1 MISWPLQTLTLP
13 LVSTRGFSLF
23 GGSSHCVPCPSAW
36 PEMCLDGALDSLSLY
51 SGLKLEDTYTSKEV
65 EKAFQTAS
73 QEIFNQKTKPSL
85 LLSSRNGN
93 MYTPSMYGCLASLLA
108 Q

>member
-1 MISWPLQTLTLP
+1 M
-13 LVSTRGFSLF
+13 
-23 GGSSHCVPCPSAW
+23 
-36 PEMCLDGALDSLSLY
+36 
-51 SGLKLEDTYTSKEV
+51 KLEDTYTSKEV
-65 EKAFQTAS
+65 EKAFQAAS

-85 LLSSRNGN
+85 LLASRNGN

>member
-1 MISWPLQTLTLP
+1 MISWPPQTLTLP
-13 LVSTRGFSLF
+13 PASTRGCSPF
-23 GGSSHCVPCPSAW
+23 GGSPRRVPHPLAQLGTCPCGVRA
-36 PEMCLDGALDSLSLY
+36 GLSLG
-51 SGLKLEDTYTSKEV
+51 SGVKLEDTYTSKEV
-65 EKAFQTAS
+65 EKAFQAAS

>member
-1 MISWPLQTLTLP
+1 MTSWPPPTLTQP
-13 LVSTRGFSLF
+13 LASTRGCSPS
-23 GGSSHCVPCPSAW
+23 GGSLCRVPIPSAL
-36 PEMCLDGALDSLSLY
+36 PGKCCSGVPAGLSLG
-51 SGLKLEDTYTSKEV
+51 SGVKLEDTYTSKEV

-73 QEIFNQKTKPSL
+73 QDIFNQKTKPSL

-93 MYTPSMYGCLASLLA
+93 MYTPSMYGCLASLLS

>member
-1 MISWPLQTLTLP
+1 M
-13 LVSTRGFSLF
+13 
-23 GGSSHCVPCPSAW
+23 
-36 PEMCLDGALDSLSLY
+36 
-51 SGLKLEDTYTSKEV
+51 KLEDTYTSKEV
-65 EKAFQTAS
+65 EKAFQAAS
-73 QEIFNQKTKPSL
+73 QDIFNQKTKPSL